1 MWLNC
6 KLINSEFHITLLDS
20 SKNPEAYLDPM
31 LQQYTFWLSSCFF
44 FPCVC
49 WLDFPHFPYFQASS
63 RSPKWD
69 LSLSC
74 LPAAEQKVKLT
85 SQSLIW
91 RRHVKAIASRQFEV
105 LLFLSNF
112 LCNCEWTLWKCCLC
126 DVPAGQRTC
135 CISCRRHGKWSRSMW
150 HWWGTPSERGT
161 NKRDP
166 LGTMSLCQR

>member
-91 RRHVKAIASRQFEV
+91 PLPVDNLKFYCFSATSCATVNEHCESVACVTYLQVKELAVSPVDDMGSGVGVCDIDEV
-105 LLFLSNF
+105 HLVR
-112 LCNCEWTLWKCCLC
+112 EAQT
-126 DVPAGQRTC
+126 RET
-135 CISCRRHGKWSRSMW
+135 H
-150 HWWGTPSERGT
+150 
-161 NKRDP
+161 
-166 LGTMSLCQR
+166 